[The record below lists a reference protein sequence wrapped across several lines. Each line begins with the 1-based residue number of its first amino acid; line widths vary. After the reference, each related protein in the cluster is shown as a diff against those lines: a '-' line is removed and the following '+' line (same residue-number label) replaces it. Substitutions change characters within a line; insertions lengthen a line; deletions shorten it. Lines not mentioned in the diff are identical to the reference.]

1 MNSFNVIKDGHL
13 PTMINILLFIQ
24 ATVINAQH
32 HCNVYV
38 KVHKDVNEIQN
49 IHSTGLYID
58 QWMIQ

>member
-32 HCNVYV
+32 HC
-38 KVHKDVNEIQN
+38 
-49 IHSTGLYID
+49 S
-58 QWMIQ
+58 